1 MAATGSKRVIYAALV
16 GNGLI
21 AVLKF
26 VAAAF
31 TGSSAMLS
39 EGIHSVV
46 DCGNQGLIL
55 FGLHRSKRA
64 PDAKHPFGY
73 GMELYFWTFIVAI
86 LIFAVGAGIS
96 IYQGIDRLFHPHP
109 IENPLINYVV
119 LLLAMVFEGVA
130 WWIAFKEFRLTR
142 GDRGWIDAV
151 RHSKDPTVFTVLF
164 EDTAALLGILIAMGG
179 VAGAHLFG
187 VAASDGIA
195 SILIGTV
202 LAVTA
207 ALLAIECKGLL
218 IGESADTEVVEG
230 IRSIFSEDKRIAS
243 VNEILS
249 MHLGPTDVLV
259 AASLDFEDNLSSSD
273 VEETITTFEKLIKS
287 AYPSVRR
294 IFIEAQNWRASQEAS
309 TGAASRL
316 TEGPK

>member
-1 MAATGSKRVIYAALV
+1 MAATGSKRVIYAALI

-26 VAAAF
+26 VAAVF

-119 LLLAMVFEGVA
+119 LLLAMVFEGAA
-130 WWIAFKEFRLTR
+130 WWVAFKEFRLTR
-142 GDRGWIDAV
+142 GNRGWIDAV

-187 VAASDGIA
+187 IAASDGIA
-195 SILIGTV
+195 SISIGSV
-202 LAVTA
+202 LAATA

-230 IRSIFSEDKRIAS
+230 IRAIFTEEKRIAK

-273 VEETITTFEKLIKS
+273 VEETITTFEKSIKS

-294 IFIEAQNWRASQEAS
+294 IFIEAQNWRASDEAS
-309 TGAASRL
+309 TGVAPQR
-316 TEGPK
+316 TEGSK

>member
-1 MAATGSKRVIYAALV
+1 MAATGSKRVIYAALI

-26 VAAAF
+26 IAAAF

-55 FGLHRSKRA
+55 FGLKRSKRA
-64 PDAKHPFGY
+64 ADAKHPFGY

-96 IYQGIDRLFHPHP
+96 IYEGIERLLNPHP
-109 IENPLINYVV
+109 IESPLINYVV
-119 LLLAMVFEGVA
+119 LSLAMVFESIA

-179 VAGAHLFG
+179 VVGAHVFG
-187 VAASDGIA
+187 IAASDGVA
-195 SILIGTV
+195 SILIGVV
-202 LAVTA
+202 LAATA
-207 ALLAIECKGLL
+207 ALLALESKGLL
-218 IGESADTEVVEG
+218 IGESADAAVVEG
-230 IRSIFSEDKRIAS
+230 IRSIFSDDPRIAG

-259 AASLDFEDNLSSSD
+259 AASLDFEDSLSSSD
-273 VEETITTFEKLIKS
+273 VEETITAFEKLIKS

-294 IFIEAQNWRASQEAS
+294 IFIEAQNWRASREAS
-309 TGAASRL
+309 TEVESQTAGEQA
-316 TEGPK
+316 